1 MKKNDEIEVL
11 EILSKI
17 KIIPK
22 SEMEKDFIK
31 DLNEFLYLKG
41 KIRCL
46 RIIDSLDELAVKF
59 TCKWKAHR
67 MLKEMECE
75 EKLFEIEKEK
85 YGN

>member
-67 MLKEMECE
+67 MLKEMEFE

>member
-1 MKKNDEIEVL
+1 MKKNDEIEAL

-22 SEMEKDFIK
+22 NEMEKDFIK

-59 TCKWKAHR
+59 TCKWMAHR
-67 MLKEMECE
+67 RLKELELE
-75 EKLFEIEKEK
+75 DIEYGKDMEK
-85 YGN
+85 YEN